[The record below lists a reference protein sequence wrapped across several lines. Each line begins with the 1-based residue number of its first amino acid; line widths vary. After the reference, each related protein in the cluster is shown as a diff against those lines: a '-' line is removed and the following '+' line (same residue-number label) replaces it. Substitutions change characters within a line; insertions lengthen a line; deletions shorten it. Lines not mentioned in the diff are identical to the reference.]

1 MKPDIR
7 IVSYAQ
13 AEEEDFV
20 EWLAKTPEERL
31 DTLQPPSRVS
41 LNMSLWRNSISPLRG
56 LALQNLNKAGSHGH
70 NFEELLYLREL
81 VYDLNHED
89 RKRFQHVVNIV
100 KLEDLN

>member
-13 AEEEDFV
+13 AEEEDFA

-31 DTLQPPSRVS
+31 DTLQ
-41 LNMSLWRNSISPLRG
+41 
-56 LALQNLNKAGSHGH
+56 
-70 NFEELLYLREL
+70 YLREL

-89 RKRFQHVVNIV
+89 RKRFQHVVHIV
-100 KLEDLN
+100 KWGDGQ